1 MIIAIAN
8 QKGGQGKTTTAQ
20 AIATKATSDGKK
32 SLAID
37 LDPQGNLTFSMGL
50 NGTDAG
56 AYELLT
62 GQLKPEQLI
71 HHTPQGD
78 IIPSG
83 INLAT
88 ADTNLAGENR
98 HKALADALKQIKKKY
113 DLITI
118 DCPPTLNILLINAL
132 TAADKVII
140 PLTADMYALQGL
152 YQLKQSIQAAQK
164 INSHLTIGGVV
175 FTRHSTRTILSRDLT
190 DVIINKCTE
199 LDIPV
204 YKTVIHEGIAIREAQ
219 THRESI
225 FDYAPKSKPAQ
236 DYVQL
241 IKEKREVI

>member
-190 DVIINKCTE
+190 DVIINK
-199 LDIPV
+199 
-204 YKTVIHEGIAIREAQ
+204 
-219 THRESI
+219 
-225 FDYAPKSKPAQ
+225 
-236 DYVQL
+236 
-241 IKEKREVI
+241 

>member
-1 MIIAIAN
+1 M
-8 QKGGQGKTTTAQ
+8 
-20 AIATKATSDGKK
+20 
-32 SLAID
+32 
-37 LDPQGNLTFSMGL
+37 
-50 NGTDAG
+50 
-56 AYELLT
+56 
-62 GQLKPEQLI
+62 
-71 HHTPQGD
+71 
-78 IIPSG
+78 
-83 INLAT
+83 
-88 ADTNLAGENR
+88 
-98 HKALADALKQIKKKY
+98 
-113 DLITI
+113 
-118 DCPPTLNILLINAL
+118 NILLINAL
-132 TAADKVII
+132 TATDKVII

-241 IKEKREVI
+241 IKEIGL

>member
-88 ADTNLAGENR
+88 ADTNLAGCCFSPCKKVNEVLNCNGR
-98 HKALADALKQIKKKY
+98 KLHPVFFEPVQKNFCFIPVCIGSFSGKPLYLKQISMKPCQKR
-113 DLITI
+113 
-118 DCPPTLNILLINAL
+118 LN
-132 TAADKVII
+132 
-140 PLTADMYALQGL
+140 
-152 YQLKQSIQAAQK
+152 
-164 INSHLTIGGVV
+164 
-175 FTRHSTRTILSRDLT
+175 FFFSR
-190 DVIINKCTE
+190 I
-199 LDIPV
+199 
-204 YKTVIHEGIAIREAQ
+204 
-219 THRESI
+219 SFI
-225 FDYAPKSKPAQ
+225 FGQ
-236 DYVQL
+236 
-241 IKEKREVI
+241 I